1 MCQNCLGYF
10 KLTIHLLTVFLIS
23 NLSCALGTVLRSNI
37 LLFKLCWRSF
47 NLTQIT
53 LGCKCHVMS
62 LDVGVKRRALCGLPS
77 GKNGG
82 LSCFPHLV
90 RRVHSADNNII
101 VYQGKTALAFT
112 GFLSGQDR
120 GLDDACVG
128 TLLNVN
134 GRSPPLCAQAYYCY
148 AVSFNEKRKKH
159 GAFE

>member
-1 MCQNCLGYF
+1 
-10 KLTIHLLTVFLIS
+10 
-23 NLSCALGTVLRSNI
+23 
-37 LLFKLCWRSF
+37 
-47 NLTQIT
+47 
-53 LGCKCHVMS
+53 MS